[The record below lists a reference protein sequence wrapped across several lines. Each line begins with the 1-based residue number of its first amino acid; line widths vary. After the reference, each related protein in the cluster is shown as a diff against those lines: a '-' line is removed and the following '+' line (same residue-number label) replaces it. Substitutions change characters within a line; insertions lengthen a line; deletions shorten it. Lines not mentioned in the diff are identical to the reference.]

1 MRSPLSRYGSEISEG
16 GSDSYTKVDAD
27 EGLSMAK
34 RPAVETRSWSYDN
47 LMTYPVMQPTLKK
60 EKRIQRQVVD
70 GEEKEVE
77 VEITQPFKQLFLF
90 SGKDASV

>member
-1 MRSPLSRYGSEISEG
+1 MSEG
-16 GSDSYTKVDAD
+16 GMSDPYAKVDAD

-34 RPAVETRSWSYDN
+34 RPAVEIRSWSYDN
-47 LMTYPVMQPTLKK
+47 LMTYPVMLPTLRK
-60 EKRIQRQVVD
+60 EKRIQRQVVN
-70 GEEKEVE
+70 GEEKEVEVE

>member
-1 MRSPLSRYGSEISEG
+1 
-16 GSDSYTKVDAD
+16 
-27 EGLSMAK
+27 
-34 RPAVETRSWSYDN
+34 
-47 LMTYPVMQPTLKK
+47 MTYPVMQPTLKK